1 MLDDKGRST
10 RQSKTKSKQQLC
22 AEAAQSFQQ
31 IASHISK
38 HPEPFRRFHQS
49 KLHLLPIQSDPK
61 QKIKTIMSKY
71 KDIDDLS
78 SLELW
83 MKTIGIMRRKEVYE
97 SIVRGTLRTLI
108 SNTRIWKD

>member
-1 MLDDKGRST
+1 
-10 RQSKTKSKQQLC
+10 
-22 AEAAQSFQQ
+22 
-31 IASHISK
+31 
-38 HPEPFRRFHQS
+38 
-49 KLHLLPIQSDPK
+49 
-61 QKIKTIMSKY
+61 MSKY

-108 SNTRIWKD
+108 SNTRIWKDEGLDHKVIEDAQSPVEGESAIDNT